1 MQEYY
6 VYTAKDNTSLWGM
19 NPRAHF
25 IQLAMESLSSTTKVP
40 LAFVQSMEKISSPSF
55 CILFARV
62 GEGREAQSV
71 SVGIALCPQ
80 RTLADNGNNALLMWA
95 QSRPVDEITFM
106 PRIRLKKEKI
116 VRD

>member
-1 MQEYY
+1 MYM
-6 VYTAKDNTSLWGM
+6 YTQQKTTLIYGI
-19 NPRAHF
+19 RTLGLIF
-25 IQLAMESLSSTTKVP
+25 IQLAMESLSSTTTKVP